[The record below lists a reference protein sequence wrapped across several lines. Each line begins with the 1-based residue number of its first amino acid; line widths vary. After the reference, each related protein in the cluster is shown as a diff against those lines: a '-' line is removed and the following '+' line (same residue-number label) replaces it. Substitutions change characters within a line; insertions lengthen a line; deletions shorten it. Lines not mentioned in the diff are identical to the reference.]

1 MFNIKKEVIDC
12 SKKSQYGPN
21 SRVNKKDYKMNRDA
35 ISTRKLSP
43 RKSTDW
49 YTRMNRNRPCICWT
63 KQCQSTTIQTF
74 VAHQRIGGAT
84 STSLQPAM
92 RLAWLDWRGNGDQA
106 GEEGAMLIENVRHR
120 SRGGRCQVNRCHGG
134 LWTPGDGQDMRWGS
148 GRCRK
153 GRAQSINQEEHICSM
168 IFLRQ
173 RNNWVLD
180 LNFKKKLLF

>member
-1 MFNIKKEVIDC
+1 MQFLQGNFHLANLQTDTLEWTGTDLVYVELNKVRVQQ
-12 SKKSQYGPN
+12 SKHLWP
-21 SRVNKKDYKMNRDA
+21 
-35 ISTRKLSP
+35 
-43 RKSTDW
+43 
-49 YTRMNRNRPCICWT
+49 
-63 KQCQSTTIQTF
+63 
-74 VAHQRIGGAT
+74 HQRIGGAT

-92 RLAWLDWRGNGDQA
+92 RLAWLNWRGNGDQA